1 MCYCAIRSFRQFSFS
16 RHLSLAF
23 LLAFIDTIN
32 SDSLVYSYTVGFNI
46 DFNPKKVSILSLK
59 SLFVNEKTN
68 DDDVHLVTI
77 EFP

>member
-1 MCYCAIRSFRQFSFS
+1 MCYCASRSFRQFSFS
-16 RHLSLAF
+16 RNLFLAF